1 MPRWNLYCLYHKD
14 PCLGPLH
21 QMAVPVYL
29 ARSLAVP
36 TSKGTRL
43 SQSVQTRH
51 RNGSSGHSPTV
62 FPMIYALLD

>member
-1 MPRWNLYCLYHKD
+1 MFLYHND
-14 PCLGPLH
+14 QRLGPPSK
-21 QMAVPVYL
+21 MAVPSYL

-43 SQSVQTRH
+43 SQSVQTCH
-51 RNGSSGHSPTV
+51 RNGSSGPSPTV